1 MVAIHNYVCA
11 IMSPMHRTTVMLP
24 TDLKRKAQQLAH
36 HRGISF
42 GELVRE
48 SLEAALA
55 SHGGEIREDLLFSDT
70 AVYGG
75 PAPSSLST
83 DHDDF
88 LYGEPETS

>member
-1 MVAIHNYVCA
+1 
-11 IMSPMHRTTVMLP
+11 MSTMHRTTVMLP

-36 HRGISF
+36 LRGISF

-48 SLEAALA
+48 SLLAALE

-70 AVYGG
+70 AVYDG
-75 PAPSSLST
+75 PAPSGLST

>member
-1 MVAIHNYVCA
+1 MHI
-11 IMSPMHRTTVMLP
+11 MHRTTVMLP
-24 TDLKRKAQQLAH
+24 THLKSKAQQLAH

-48 SLEAALA
+48 SLEAALE
-55 SHGGEIREDLLFSDT
+55 SHGSEIREDLLFSDT
-70 AVYGG
+70 AVYDG

>member
-1 MVAIHNYVCA
+1 MYK
-11 IMSPMHRTTVMLP
+11 MHRTTVMLP

-48 SLEAALA
+48 SLEAALE
-55 SHGGEIREDLLFSDT
+55 SHGGEIREDLLFSDM

>member
-1 MVAIHNYVCA
+1 MFT
-11 IMSPMHRTTVMLP
+11 MHRTTVMLP

-48 SLEAALA
+48 SLLAALEG
-55 SHGGEIREDLLFSDT
+55 HGGEIRDDLLFCDT
-70 AVYGG
+70 AVYRG

-88 LYGEPETS
+88 LYGDPETS